1 MSSHTG
7 TYLLQILGHMQY
19 IVALVFFYTV
29 WLWNRYSFE
38 NWWQITPV
46 IFNFSPWI
54 FAFEMNLLIL
64 KKYIRGKKQFY
75 CILLEMNFG
84 VILLLGDCV
93 YYDKQLCRLKSTSRL
108 ESHMII
114 TKVIRSPVSLKSQFF
129 QRPLHDYRYVVL
141 FFLEVDVTWDF
152 PNTNTSS
159 SLLWSKGQEY

>member
-1 MSSHTG
+1 
-7 TYLLQILGHMQY
+7 
-19 IVALVFFYTV
+19 
-29 WLWNRYSFE
+29 
-38 NWWQITPV
+38 
-46 IFNFSPWI
+46 
-54 FAFEMNLLIL
+54 MNLCIWDEFTDF
-64 KKYIRGKKQFY
+64 KKIHSGKKQFY

-129 QRPLHDYRYVVL
+129 QRPLHDYVVL

-152 PNTNTSS
+152 PYTNTSS
-159 SLLWSKGQEY
+159 FLLWSKGQEYSLYKSSCSSCIIFLLLVLALKQLISYNVCGADFIS

>member
-1 MSSHTG
+1 
-7 TYLLQILGHMQY
+7 
-19 IVALVFFYTV
+19 
-29 WLWNRYSFE
+29 
-38 NWWQITPV
+38 
-46 IFNFSPWI
+46 
-54 FAFEMNLLIL
+54 MNLLIL
-64 KKYIRGKKQFY
+64 KKYIREKQFY

-129 QRPLHDYRYVVL
+129 QRPLHDFVVL

-159 SLLWSKGQEY
+159 FLL

>member
-1 MSSHTG
+1 
-7 TYLLQILGHMQY
+7 
-19 IVALVFFYTV
+19 
-29 WLWNRYSFE
+29 
-38 NWWQITPV
+38 
-46 IFNFSPWI
+46 
-54 FAFEMNLLIL
+54 MNLLIL
-64 KKYIRGKKQFY
+64 KKYIREKKQFY

-114 TKVIRSPVSLKSQFF
+114 TKVIRSSVSLKSQFF

-159 SLLWSKGQEY
+159 SLL